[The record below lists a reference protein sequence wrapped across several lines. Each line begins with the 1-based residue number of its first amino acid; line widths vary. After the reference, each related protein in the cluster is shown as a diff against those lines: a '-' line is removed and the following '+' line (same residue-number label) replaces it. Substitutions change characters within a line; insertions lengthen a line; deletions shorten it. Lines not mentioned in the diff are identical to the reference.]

1 MRKIRKVL
9 VANRGEIAIR
19 VFRACNELGIRTV
32 AVGAVV
38 VARDDVPAE
47 DIYNFC
53 YGVFENMDSIKA
65 AHAKGAE
72 LNLEFATSVT
82 AVPYHPGAADYFA
95 EKGMEVPVK

>member
-1 MRKIRKVL
+1 
-9 VANRGEIAIR
+9 
-19 VFRACNELGIRTV
+19 
-32 AVGAVV
+32 
-38 VARDDVPAE
+38 
-47 DIYNFC
+47 
-53 YGVFENMDSIKA
+53 MDSIKA

>member
-1 MRKIRKVL
+1 M
-9 VANRGEIAIR
+9 
-19 VFRACNELGIRTV
+19 
-32 AVGAVV
+32 
-38 VARDDVPAE
+38 ARDDVPAE

-82 AVPYHPGAADYFA
+82 AVPYHR
-95 EKGMEVPVK
+95 EQRIISQRKGWRCR